1 MKQFET
7 KLTVRIYDIKLV
19 ERLNELYR
27 RNPNKYQS
35 KNQLLVELLE
45 KGMSEKLK
53 EITPPPN
60 APAGAMK
67 MGVPETDTV
76 TLLREVKE
84 LIADMHEYDK
94 KHIEGLLAHLKM
106 SERLSASIYNMLLA
120 IATDEPITPMQM
132 QLGYF
137 DDVPPRFI
145 DFLAELL
152 KEVMAEVDE
161 GDDDEDIDD
170 EGGDDDV
177 RLAS

>member
-19 ERLNELYR
+19 EKLNELYR

-45 KGMSEKLK
+45 KGMNEKLK

-67 MGVPETDTV
+67 MGVPEGDTAS
-76 TLLREVKE
+76 LLREVKE
-84 LIADMHEYDK
+84 LIAEMHEYDK

-137 DDVPPRFI
+137 DDVPPRFVE
-145 DFLAELL
+145 FLAELL
-152 KEVMAEVDE
+152 KEVMSDYDDE
-161 GDDDEDIDD
+161 GEEDD
-170 EGGDDDV
+170 EGGDEDV
-177 RLAS
+177 GLAS